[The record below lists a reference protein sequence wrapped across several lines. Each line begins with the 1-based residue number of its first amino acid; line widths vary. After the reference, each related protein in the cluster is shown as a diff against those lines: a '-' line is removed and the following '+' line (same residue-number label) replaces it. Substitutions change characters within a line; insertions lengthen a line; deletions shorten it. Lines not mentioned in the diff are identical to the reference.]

1 MTGNPGKDAP
11 IPKCGRR
18 CGRLMDAFD
27 QLPRPLRD
35 FHNDEA
41 CIQWCMCTC
50 LERYHAEGVV
60 KTLERYRVLER
71 QYR

>member
-1 MTGNPGKDAP
+1 MTANPGRDVP
-11 IPKCGRR
+11 IPKCGKR

-41 CIQWCMCTC
+41 TIQWCMCQC
-50 LERYHAEGVV
+50 A
-60 KTLERYRVLER
+60 ERYRALGTAETLQHYRELER